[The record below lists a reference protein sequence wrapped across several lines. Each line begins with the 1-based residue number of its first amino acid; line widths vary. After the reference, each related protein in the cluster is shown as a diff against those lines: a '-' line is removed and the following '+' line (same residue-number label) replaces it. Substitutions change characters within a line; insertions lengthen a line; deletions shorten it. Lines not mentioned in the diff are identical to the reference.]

1 MATIKDVALDAGVS
15 TATVSRVLNKD
26 YRVSDAMRRRVFSSI
41 KKLDYRVHPVAQT
54 LRLGRSR
61 TIGVIIPDMSN
72 FFFMNLFEY
81 LEETLRKSGYT
92 AVLCSSRNSIEGEIE
107 QLSYLV
113 EKQVDA
119 LVVVPIGTDGAHLS
133 AVIEQGT
140 PVVCVDRTF
149 TDLPADSVMVD
160 NEEGGYK
167 AVKALIDD
175 GYRRIGFVGGDL
187 EQMTCYER
195 YLGYCRALQEANIPL
210 EDEFVSFSGMAMH
223 DGYYSMKEMLEKP
236 DHPEAYFFVNLMICL
251 GATQHIVEKPKEVQ
265 DRVVCA
271 SFDDAF
277 FSSLLHR
284 CRYFVSQPVEEIGI
298 LAAHLVL
305 QRLNRKDGEETT
317 KTIRLNTE
325 LIQIT
330 HKEV

>member
-54 LRLGRSR
+54 LRLGKSK
-61 TIGVIIPDMSN
+61 TIGVIIPDMTN

-81 LEETLRKSGYT
+81 MEEVLRKSGYT

-107 QLSYLV
+107 QLGYLM
-113 EKQVDA
+113 EKQVDG
-119 LVVVPIGTDGAHLS
+119 LVVVPIGTDGLHLS
-133 AVIEQGT
+133 TVIEQGT
-140 PVVCVDRTF
+140 PVVCVDRTL
-149 TDLPADSVMVD
+149 TDLHADSVMVD
-160 NEEGGYK
+160 NEEGVYK
-167 AVKALIDD
+167 AVMALIND
-175 GYRRIGFVGGDL
+175 GYRRIGFIGGDI

-195 YLGYCRALQEANIPL
+195 YLGYCRALRDAGIPH
-210 EDEFVSFSGMAMH
+210 DEELVSFSGVAMH
-223 DGYYSMKEMLEKP
+223 DGYYGMKEMLGKP
-236 DHPEAYFFVNLMICL
+236 NPPGAVFFVNLMICL
-251 GATQHIVEKPKEVQ
+251 GATQYIMEMPKETQ
-265 DRVVCA
+265 ENLVCA
-271 SFDDAF
+271 SFDDVF

-284 CRYFVSQPVEEIGI
+284 CRYFVSQPVEEIGE

-305 QRLNRKDGEETT
+305 QRLNREEVAEAT

>member
-26 YRVSDAMRRRVFSSI
+26 YRVSEAMRSRVFSSI
-41 KKLDYRVHPVAQT
+41 EKLDYRIHPVART
-54 LRLGRSR
+54 LRLGQSK

-81 LEETLRKSGYT
+81 MEETLRKNGYT
-92 AVLCSSRNSIEGEIE
+92 VVLCSSRNSIEGEIE
-107 QLSYLV
+107 QLGYLM
-113 EKQVDA
+113 EKQVDG
-119 LVVVPIGTDGAHLS
+119 LVVVPIGTDGLHLS
-133 AVIEQGT
+133 TVIEQGT

-167 AVKALIDD
+167 AVKALIGD

-195 YLGYCRALQEANIPL
+195 YLGYCRALEEAGISV
-210 EDEFVSFSGMAMH
+210 DEELVSFSGMAMH
-223 DGYYSMKEMLEKP
+223 DGYYSMKEMLGKP
-236 DHPEAYFFVNLMICL
+236 NPPEAVFFVNLMICL
-251 GATQHIVEKPKEVQ
+251 GATQYIMEMPKDTQ
-265 DRVVCA
+265 DSLVCA

-284 CRYFVSQPVEEIGI
+284 CKYFVSQPVEEIGE
-298 LAAHLVL
+298 LAAQLVI
-305 QRLNRKDGEETT
+305 QRLNRKEVVEAT